1 MTTTLYPGIPFSPQA
16 TITNNI
22 GAADSI
28 IEVSDVSAFPP
39 APNLATIGT
48 DEEGETILYTAKT
61 ETALSGCQRG
71 IEGTAK
77 AWMAGE
83 LIGRNFTA
91 KDHADLISVATTAG
105 TVAAAKQPKLTGQPG
120 QVVGFAADG
129 TAVAVPG
136 WSNPNLLLNWDFR
149 NPVNQNGRTEYTS
162 AGYAIDRWKLSNGK
176 LTLSTTGAIE
186 LLVNTD
192 SSYNR
197 NAFVQLLDNPTN
209 FVGKT
214 LTFSILAN
222 DINGTVTAT
231 AYENGA
237 GSSYDGNRIS
247 SYGLSTVTFTIPA
260 TAAPTEFRVHVLLSP
275 GGACRPIAAKLELG
289 TQQTLAH
296 QDADGTWVL
305 NDPPPNKALELAKC
319 QRYQLVLPGTSAKYP
334 LLGIGNCTV
343 SDHCAIMLPTPVSMR
358 VKPTAV
364 YTDLNGF
371 VLGQDKVSDQS
382 LNVTNISVGDSLSEN
397 SVYLNVYADGLTI
410 GKTYIFT
417 GNRRRTSQL
426 VLDANL

>member
-22 GAADSI
+22 GAADTI
-28 IEVSDVSAFPP
+28 IEVSDISAFPP

-120 QVVGFAADG
+120 QVVGFGTDG

-136 WSNPNLLLNWDFR
+136 WSNPNLLDNWYFVD
-149 NPVNQNGRTEYTS
+149 PVNQRGQTEYTA
-162 AGYAIDRWKLSNGK
+162 AGYTIDRWKLHNGK
-176 LTLSTTGAIE
+176 LTLNENGAITS
-186 LLVNTD
+186 LVNTD
-192 SSYNR
+192 SGMNR
-197 NAFVQLLDNPTN
+197 NVFAQLIENYSN

-214 LTFSILAN
+214 LTFSVLAE
-222 DINGTVTAT
+222 DINGTVTVT
-231 AYENGA
+231 AYESGTKA
-237 GSSYDGNRIS
+237 SYTGNAIS
-247 SYGLSTVTFTIPA
+247 SDGLSTVTFTISDD
-260 TAAPTEFRVHVLLSP
+260 AAPTEFRVHTLLSAS
-275 GGACRPIAAKLELG
+275 GSFRPIAAKLELG
-289 TQQTLAH
+289 PVQTLAH
-296 QDADGTWVL
+296 KEGDTWVL

-319 QRYQLVLPGTSAKYP
+319 QRYFRRTNIFACTNESGYCTIPF
-334 LLGIGNCTV
+334 GNTMRAIPSVTV
-343 SDHCAIMLPTPVSMR
+343 SEGKAQ
-358 VKPTAV
+358 
-364 YTDLNGF
+364 Y
-371 VLGQDKVSDQS
+371 VSDSGFAFKASANNVIS
-382 LNVTNISVGDSLSEN
+382 LLYVAT
-397 SVYLNVYADGLTI
+397 ADL
-410 GKTYIFT
+410 
-417 GNRRRTSQL
+417 
-426 VLDANL
+426 